1 MGVGVGM
8 NDNETETLWIAA
20 FRYYAGRRTYAVSD
34 FCALLI
40 AQWPTLPQKCRFLIE
55 RELESCFE
63 RDDESR
69 RNSGTDWALGMSCD
83 RAEWDKVRALW
94 KGQP

>member
-1 MGVGVGM
+1 M

-55 RELESCFE
+55 RELESWFAL
-63 RDDESR
+63 DDKSRLFPAESWG
-69 RNSGTDWALGMSCD
+69 NLGDDCD
-83 RAEWDKVRALW
+83 RAEWDKVRVLW
-94 KGQP
+94 RGQP

>member
-1 MGVGVGM
+1 MGEGVGM
-8 NDNETETLWIAA
+8 NDNETETLWLGA

-55 RELESCFE
+55 RELSNWYVADNDA
-63 RDDESR
+63 RLYPGRPWPLGDD
-69 RNSGTDWALGMSCD
+69 CD

-94 KGQP
+94 SEP

>member
-1 MGVGVGM
+1 M
-8 NDNETETLWIAA
+8 NDTDTETLWLGA

-40 AQWPTLPQKCRFLIE
+40 AQWQTLPQKCRLLIE
-55 RELESCFE
+55 RELEKWYVI
-63 RDDESR
+63 DDKAR
-69 RNSGTDWALGMSCD
+69 REPDTTWPLGDDCD

-94 KGQP
+94 RLA